1 MTWAMASDV
10 EAKNV
15 ICNPQNWFLTR
26 GDSDVSII
34 EEPNL
39 E

>member
-1 MTWAMASDV
+1 
-10 EAKNV
+10 V
-15 ICNPQNWFLTR
+15 ICDPQNWFLTR